1 MILQIL
7 QGVLG
12 VMFVMAGS
20 MKLMKAKEEL
30 AVRMGWVNDFSGT
43 QVKLIGGVE
52 LLSAIGLV
60 VGLFVPGMILFSKIG
75 MGLIVF
81 IMLGASYTHLR
92 RKEMGMAIF
101 TLVLLGLAVWLG
113 MSL

>member
-1 MILQIL
+1 MMMQVL

-12 VMFVMAGS
+12 LMFAMAGS
-20 MKLMKAKEEL
+20 MKLIKDKEEL
-30 AVRMGWVNDFSGT
+30 AVKMGWANDFSSV
-43 QVKLIGGVE
+43 QVKMIGGVE

-60 VGLFVPGMILFSKIG
+60 AGLFVPGMTLFAKIG
-75 MGLIVF
+75 AGLIVF

-92 RKEMGMAIF
+92 RKETGMVIF

-113 MSL
+113 IGL